1 MRVKD
6 FIEKEGIERF
16 VESKP
21 ESFEALPEVKEGAHR
36 IQFFIKEGECRFN
49 SSKRCKKLL
58 ALAEVACRLVEEG
71 KMPSEEELLSF
82 FSEERDR
89 EKMKARAELVV
100 KALKR

>member
-21 ESFEALPEVKEGAHR
+21 ESFEALPEEGAHR

-82 FSEERDR
+82 FSEERDK
-89 EKMKARAELVV
+89 EKMRARAELVV